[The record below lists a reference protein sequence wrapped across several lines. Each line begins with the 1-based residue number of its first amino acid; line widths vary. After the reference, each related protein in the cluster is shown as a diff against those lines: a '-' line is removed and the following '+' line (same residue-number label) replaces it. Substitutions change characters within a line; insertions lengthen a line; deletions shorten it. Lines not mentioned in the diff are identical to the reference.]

1 MTQWPHRN
9 KILVVDD
16 QPENIHILIECLEE
30 EYEIIFATSGEKAL
44 TFAFSKER
52 PDLILLDIQMPGL
65 DGYEVCTRLKANA
78 GTRDIPVIFITAS
91 GQQEDETKGLLL
103 GAVDFIT
110 KPFRLPIVE
119 ARVKTALRLKEEMDR
134 RMTLA
139 RELEDLNQNLELRIK
154 EKTAELEQA
163 HEHLKVSER
172 KLREIYANAIEGI
185 FQTTRDGRL
194 ISVSPSLA
202 QSLGFESPEE
212 ILATIQDITMQLYA
226 HPEDRH
232 RFKQILEQHGEI
244 SGFETQFRKKNG
256 DIIDVAISAKV
267 IRDER
272 GNFLHYQGFSVD
284 ITEQK
289 RAKELEIAN
298 RRLQEL
304 DALKSALMSTASHDI
319 RSPMTSILGFTQ
331 MIDLRF
337 TKFFLPL
344 CEGDKTLLK
353 EAKEIIRSLRIIEQ
367 EGKRLVRLVNDFL
380 DLSRFES
387 GCSKWHDGP
396 IQITEIIE
404 ESTQAIRGQLAGRPE
419 LALHVAAAPNL
430 PVILCDRDRLMQ
442 VMMNLLDNAIKF
454 TKKGSI
460 SVQVSSPN
468 GNAIDVRI
476 SDTGTGIPE
485 EEKEKV
491 FEKFHQLRQGISKSK
506 RSKGTGLGLAIC
518 KQIIEHYK
526 GKIWVESELGEGS
539 TFIFRIPR

>member
-1 MTQWPHRN
+1 MNQGPHRN

-16 QPENIHILIECLEE
+16 QPENIHILIESLEE

-65 DGYEVCTRLKANA
+65 DGYEVCTRLKANDD
-78 GTRDIPVIFITAS
+78 TRDIPVIFITAS
-91 GQQEDETKGLLL
+91 GEQEDETKGLRL

-110 KPFRLPIVE
+110 KPFRLPIIE

-139 RELEDLNQNLELRIK
+139 KELEDLNQNLEVRIR

-163 HEHLKVSER
+163 HEYLKVSER
-172 KLREIYANAIEGI
+172 KFREIYANAIEGI

-194 ISVSPSLA
+194 LSASPSLA
-202 QSLGFESPEE
+202 QTLGFESPKDL
-212 ILATIQDITMQLYA
+212 LATIQDITTQLYA
-226 HPEDRH
+226 HPKDRD
-232 RFKQILEQHGEI
+232 RFKWILEQCGEI
-244 SGFETQFRKKNG
+244 SGFETQFRKKDG
-256 DIIDVAISAKV
+256 AIIDVAISAKM
-267 IRDER
+267 IRDEK
-272 GNFLHYQGFSVD
+272 GNFLHYQGFSVE

-304 DALKSALMSTASHDI
+304 DALKTALMSTASHDM
-319 RSPMTSILGFTQ
+319 RSPMTSILGFTE
-331 MIDLRF
+331 MIGLRF
-337 TKFFLPL
+337 TKSFLPL

-353 EAKEIIRSLRIIEQ
+353 EAKEIIHSLQIIDQ

-387 GCSKWHDGP
+387 GCSKWHDCP
-396 IQITEIIE
+396 IQMTEIIE
-404 ESTQAIRGQLAGRPE
+404 ASTQAIRGQLAGRPE
-419 LALHVAAAPNL
+419 LALHVVAEPNL
-430 PVILCDRDRLMQ
+430 PVIICDRDRLMQ

-454 TKKGSI
+454 TQKGSI
-460 SVQVSSPN
+460 SVQVSSTHEN
-468 GNAIDVRI
+468 TIDVRI
-476 SDTGTGIPE
+476 SDTGPGIPV
-485 EEKEKV
+485 EEKEKI
-491 FEKFHQLRQGISKSK
+491 FGKFHQLRQDISKNK

-518 KQIIEHYK
+518 KQIIEHYG
-526 GKIWVESELGEGS
+526 GKIWVESALGQGS